1 MEFDVKEN
9 PKASDSAEIA
19 SDAQANP
26 ETTKGTVL
34 EQRLGN
40 GGPEFR
46 DTGQTR
52 LDQICP
58 RPDQTRLHMVRLY
71 HARPDRI
78 ESAISKVHSEE
89 EKQTRLHQPA
99 SRKIK

>member
-9 PKASDSAEIA
+9 PKASDEAEMA

-40 GGPEFR
+40 RGPESR
-46 DTGQTR
+46 GPEPTR
-52 LDQICP
+52 SDRIS
-58 RPDQTRLHMVRLY
+58 PDQTRLDWVRL
-71 HARPDRI
+71 
-78 ESAISKVHSEE
+78 
-89 EKQTRLHQPA
+89 
-99 SRKIK
+99 